1 VVLTTVASG
10 GGFHWGAVLI
20 VLFTG
25 LTFVIAA
32 LGYRVVRRSVGLG
45 RAVKVSRSRST
56 WEPAQRLYDPWI
68 GVNFTRLAIHL
79 SHRVT
84 FVPERSH
91 LWWPRVR
98 PVEFIPPDREMR
110 IGESPSLTSYAIAL
124 NAPGY
129 DWRSSTHCWVTVCFE
144 LGDGKYL
151 RLRGRQRIRRSS
163 PGPR

>member
-1 VVLTTVASG
+1 MVPTTVASG

-68 GVNFTRLAIHL
+68 GINFTRLAIHL

-84 FVPERSH
+84 FVPEKSH

-110 IGESPSLTSYAIAL
+110 IGEKSVPHVLRDRLERA
-124 NAPGY
+124 
-129 DWRSSTHCWVTVCFE
+129 R
-144 LGDGKYL
+144 L
-151 RLRGRQRIRRSS
+151 RLAEFDALLGNGVLRTRGREVPAATR
-163 PGPR
+163 